1 MNILIH
7 LLMAVEAI
15 VCLMLIGIILI
26 QKSKGQGLGV
36 SFGGGAAE
44 SVFGGQMGNV
54 LTRTTVILAVAFLAN
69 TTLLAVL
76 KPRGQ
81 SADVADR
88 FQAEAPAAE
97 APAAA
102 PTDVDLDAALDP
114 TTAEPVD
121 LDAALAPAVEAAPAA
136 PAAEAPAAPAVEA
149 PAAPAAE
156 APAAPAVEA
165 PAAPAVE
172 APAAPAAETAPA
184 APAEAPAAP
193 AETPAAE

>member
-121 LDAALAPAVEAAPAA
+121 LDAALAPAAEA
-136 PAAEAPAAPAVEA
+136 APAAPAVEA

-156 APAAPAVEA
+156 A
-165 PAAPAVE
+165 
-172 APAAPAAETAPA
+172 APAAPAAEA
-184 APAEAPAAP
+184 APAAP